1 MEGIWQAIGA
11 VALTVAGAL
20 AFTNPVT
27 APFAPALIMAGV
39 SLGSSWL
46 ANKIAGDDAA
56 VEKARTPTGISTE
69 VTVGGAVPRQVA
81 IGAVGIAGHLVYVN
95 TYGDDD
101 DLDAEATEKVHN
113 KFLQL
118 AFVLSDTR
126 CAGLDHVWVD
136 GKRKDL
142 IGQTKPGGATEQD
155 RYRVED
161 YGDKI
166 TVRFFDGRF
175 NSDADVELVNHARP
189 AGRWS
194 SAHIGAGVCY
204 VSVTLEYDEKLFPTG
219 IPQFL

>member
-1 MEGIWQAIGA
+1 MEGIWKAIGA
-11 VALTVAGAL
+11 VALTVAGGL
-20 AFTNPVT
+20 AIATGVGAAFG
-27 APFAPALIMAGV
+27 APLIMAGV

-46 ANKIAGDDAA
+46 ADKIAGDDAA

-101 DLDAEATEKVHN
+101 DADAENTEKVHN

-118 AFVLSDTR
+118 VFVLSDMR

-136 GKRKDL
+136 GKRKNL
-142 IGQTKPGGATEQD
+142 VGQTKPGGATEQD

-166 TVRFFDGRF
+166 TVRFFDGRYAA
-175 NSDADVELVNHARP
+175 DADVELVNHARP
-189 AGRWS
+189 
-194 SAHIGAGVCY
+194 
-204 VSVTLEYDEKLFPTG
+204 TT
-219 IPQFL
+219 